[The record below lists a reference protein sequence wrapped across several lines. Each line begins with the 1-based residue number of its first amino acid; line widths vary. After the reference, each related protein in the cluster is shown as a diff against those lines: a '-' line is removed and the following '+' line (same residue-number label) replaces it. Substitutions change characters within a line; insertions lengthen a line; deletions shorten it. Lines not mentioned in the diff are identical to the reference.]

1 MIDFESII
9 GIPAIGDAL
18 ATDLTA
24 PAGAVF
30 ILLGFFT
37 GILPVDLTATLATVL
52 VGFTLATG
60 FLTVGVEF
68 FFAAGAFFFAIVAFF
83 EVLDFDMA
91 LYFNLSAKIGNKIS
105 S

>member
-1 MIDFESII
+1 M
-9 GIPAIGDAL
+9 PAIGDAFTADL
-18 ATDLTA
+18 AA

-30 ILLGFFT
+30 ILLGLFT

-52 VGFTLATG
+52 VGFALAIG

-68 FFAAGAFFFAIVAFF
+68 FFAAGAFFFAIIAFF
-83 EVLDFDMA
+83 AALDFDMA
-91 LYFNLSAKIGNKIS
+91 LYFNLSANIGNKIS